1 MQNYNSDLEN
11 HDHNFWP
18 RNQLAPPP
26 SSGDG
31 AGAIWPPI
39 MNEGMSGGGKGAA
52 ARWDA
57 NDIHPSNHQRVPL
70 LIQPS
75 FLLHKITTTT

>member
-18 RNQLAPPP
+18 RNQLAPSP
-26 SSGDG
+26 SSGAA

-39 MNEGMSGGGKGAA
+39 MNEGMSGGVDGGGGEMGC
-52 ARWDA
+52 
-57 NDIHPSNHQRVPL
+57 Q
-70 LIQPS
+70 
-75 FLLHKITTTT
+75 